1 MSNPTSSFSLSD
13 KSPTN
18 LRMGSGN
25 SLINVGAA
33 IILPSLQISAVGKY
47 L

>member
-1 MSNPTSSFSLSD
+1 MSSPSNSFSLFD

-18 LRMGSGN
+18 LRIGSGN

-33 IILPSLQISAVGKY
+33 IILPSLANMGCW
-47 L
+47 